1 MIQLKKPV
9 NPLIDSF
16 STMLVAERGATVNTV
31 SAYLNDISHFEKYLI
46 ENEIDSKI
54 EGCSKDSISNY
65 IKYLSKN
72 GLNPRTATR
81 RLSSLRQ
88 FFLFLQSEN
97 HRSDNPTN
105 NVDGPRQI
113 KSLPKLLSEEEV
125 EQLFDQANQIVGPE
139 GIRLVCLLEIVYAT
153 GLRVSELISLPNTA
167 LTQDQNILLVRGK
180 GGRERLVPLTIS
192 ALDSIN
198 AYREVRHVFL
208 KSNRESKFLFPSR
221 SKEGFL
227 TRRRVGQLLKDLAIA
242 SNINPEKVSPHVLRH
257 AFATHLLDRGA
268 DLRSLQKML
277 GHADISTT
285 QIYTHVLSKRLV
297 SVVSSH
303 HPLAKKDYTTNNN

>member
-1 MIQLKKPV
+1 MEKPV

-16 STMLVAERGATVNTV
+16 LNMLVAERGATVNTV
-31 SAYLNDISHFEKYLI
+31 SAYLNDISHFKKYLT

-54 EGCSKDSISNY
+54 ESCSKDSISNY

-125 EQLFDQANQIVGPE
+125 EQLFEQANQIVGPE
-139 GIRLVCLLEIVYAT
+139 GIRLVCLLEIVYAA

-167 LTQDQNILLVRGK
+167 LAQDQNILLVRGK
-180 GGRERLVPLTIS
+180 GGKERLVPLTIS
-192 ALDSIN
+192 AIDSIN

-242 SNINPEKVSPHVLRH
+242 SNINPQKVSPHVLRH
-257 AFATHLLDRGA
+257 AFATHLLDHGA

-285 QIYTHVLSKRLV
+285 QIYTHVLSKRLM

-303 HPLAKKDYTTNNN
+303 HPLTKKD

>member
-1 MIQLKKPV
+1 LEKPV
-9 NPLIDSF
+9 NPLVDSF
-16 STMLVAERGATVNTV
+16 LNMLVAERGAAVNTI

-46 ENEIDSKI
+46 ENEIDAKI
-54 EGCSKDSISNY
+54 ENCSKDRIANY

-81 RLSSLRQ
+81 RLSSLKQ

-125 EQLFDQANQIVGPE
+125 AQLFEQANQMAGPE
-139 GIRLVCLLEIVYAT
+139 GIRLVCLLEIVYAA

-167 LTQDQNILLVRGK
+167 LSPDQNILLVRGK
-180 GGRERLVPLTIS
+180 GGKERLVPLTIS
-192 ALDSIN
+192 AIDSIN

-242 SNINPEKVSPHVLRH
+242 SNINPQKVSPHVLRH
-257 AFATHLLDRGA
+257 AFATHLLDHGA

-285 QIYTHVLSKRLV
+285 QIYTHVLSKRLM

-303 HPLAKKDYTTNNN
+303 HPLAKKDYTNNN

>member
-1 MIQLKKPV
+1 MEKPV
-9 NPLIDSF
+9 NPLIVSF
-16 STMLVAERGATVNTV
+16 LNMLVAERGATVNTV
-31 SAYLNDISHFEKYLI
+31 SAYLNDISHFKKYLT

-54 EGCSKDSISNY
+54 ESCSKDSISNY

-125 EQLFDQANQIVGPE
+125 EQLFEQANQIVGPE
-139 GIRLVCLLEIVYAT
+139 GIRLVCLLEIVYAA

-167 LTQDQNILLVRGK
+167 LAQDQNILLVRGK
-180 GGRERLVPLTIS
+180 GGKERLVPLTIS
-192 ALDSIN
+192 AIDSIN

-242 SNINPEKVSPHVLRH
+242 SNIDPEKVSPHVLRH
-257 AFATHLLDRGA
+257 AFATHLLDHGA

-285 QIYTHVLSKRLV
+285 QIYTHVLSKRLM

-303 HPLAKKDYTTNNN
+303 HPLTKKD

>member
-1 MIQLKKPV
+1 LEKPV

-16 STMLVAERGATVNTV
+16 LDMLVAERGATVNTV
-31 SAYLNDISHFEKYLI
+31 SAYLNDISHFKKYLI
-46 ENEIDSKI
+46 ENEVDSKI
-54 EGCSKDSISNY
+54 ESCSKDSIANY

-125 EQLFDQANQIVGPE
+125 EQLFEQANQMVGPE
-139 GIRLVCLLEIVYAT
+139 GVRLVCLLEIVYAA
-153 GLRVSELISLPNTA
+153 GLRVSELISLPNMA
-167 LTQDQNILLVRGK
+167 LSQNQNVLLVRGK
-180 GGRERLVPLTIS
+180 GEKERLVPLTSS
-192 ALDSIN
+192 AIDSIN

-227 TRRRVGQLLKDLAIA
+227 TRRRVGQLLKNLAIA
-242 SNINPEKVSPHVLRH
+242 SNINPQKVSPHVLRH
-257 AFATHLLDRGA
+257 AFATHLLDHGA

-285 QIYTHVLSKRLV
+285 QIYTHVLSKRLM

>member
-1 MIQLKKPV
+1 MAKPV

-16 STMLVAERGATVNTV
+16 LNMLVAERGVTVNTV
-31 SAYLNDISHFEKYLI
+31 SAYLNDISHFKKYLI

-54 EGCSKDSISNY
+54 ESCSKDSISNY
-65 IKYLSKN
+65 IKHLSKN

-105 NVDGPRQI
+105 NVDGPRQT

-125 EQLFDQANQIVGPE
+125 EQLFEQANQIVGPE
-139 GIRLVCLLEIVYAT
+139 GIRLVCLLEIVYAA

-167 LTQDQNILLVRGK
+167 LSQDQNILLVRGK
-180 GGRERLVPLTIS
+180 GGKERLVPLTIS
-192 ALDSIN
+192 AINSIN

-242 SNINPEKVSPHVLRH
+242 SNINPGKVSPHVLRH
-257 AFATHLLDRGA
+257 AFATHLLDHGA

-285 QIYTHVLSKRLV
+285 QIYTHVLSKRLM

-303 HPLAKKDYTTNNN
+303 HPLTKKDCTANNN

>member
-1 MIQLKKPV
+1 LEKPV

-16 STMLVAERGATVNTV
+16 LNMLVAERGATVNTV

-54 EGCSKDSISNY
+54 ESCSKDSISSY
-65 IKYLSKN
+65 IRYLSKN
-72 GLNPRTATR
+72 GLNPRTAAR

-125 EQLFDQANQIVGPE
+125 EQLFEQANQIVGPE

-167 LTQDQNILLVRGK
+167 LTKDQNILLVRGK
-180 GGRERLVPLTIS
+180 GGKERLVPLTIS
-192 ALDSIN
+192 AIDSIN

-227 TRRRVGQLLKDLAIA
+227 TRRRVGQLFKDLAIA

-257 AFATHLLDRGA
+257 AFATHLLDHGA

-303 HPLAKKDYTTNNN
+303 HPLAKKDYTTKNN

>member
-1 MIQLKKPV
+1 LEKPV

-16 STMLVAERGATVNTV
+16 SNMLVAERGATVNTV

-54 EGCSKDSISNY
+54 ESCSKDSISNY
-65 IKYLSKN
+65 IRYLSKN

-125 EQLFDQANQIVGPE
+125 EQLFVQANQIVGPE

-167 LTQDQNILLVRGK
+167 LTKDQNILLVRGK
-180 GGRERLVPLTIS
+180 GGKERLVPLTIS
-192 ALDSIN
+192 AVDSIN

-257 AFATHLLDRGA
+257 AFATHLLDHGA

>member
-1 MIQLKKPV
+1 MEKPV

-16 STMLVAERGATVNTV
+16 LNMLVAERGATVNTV
-31 SAYLNDISHFEKYLI
+31 SAYLNDISHFKKYLI
-46 ENEIDSKI
+46 EYEIDTKI
-54 EGCSKDSISNY
+54 ESCSKDSIANY

-97 HRSDNPTN
+97 HRSDNPAN

-125 EQLFDQANQIVGPE
+125 AQLFEQANQIVGPE
-139 GIRLVCLLEIVYAT
+139 GIRLVCLLEIVYAS

-167 LTQDQNILLVRGK
+167 LSQDQNILLVLGK
-180 GGRERLVPLTIS
+180 GGKERLVPLTIS
-192 ALDSIN
+192 AIKSIN

-208 KSNRESKFLFPSR
+208 KSNHESKFLFPSR

-242 SNINPEKVSPHVLRH
+242 SNINPQKVSPHVLRH
-257 AFATHLLDRGA
+257 AFATHLLDHGA

-285 QIYTHVLSKRLV
+285 QIYTHVLSKRLM

-303 HPLAKKDYTTNNN
+303 HPLAKKDYATSNN

>member
-1 MIQLKKPV
+1 MEKPV

-16 STMLVAERGATVNTV
+16 LNMLVAERGATVNTV
-31 SAYLNDISHFEKYLI
+31 SAYLNDISHFKKYLI

-54 EGCSKDSISNY
+54 ESCSKDSISNY

-125 EQLFDQANQIVGPE
+125 EQLFEKANQIVGPE
-139 GIRLVCLLEIVYAT
+139 GIRLVCLLEIVYAA

-167 LTQDQNILLVRGK
+167 LAQNQNILLVRGK
-180 GGRERLVPLTIS
+180 GGKERLVPLTIS
-192 ALDSIN
+192 AIDSIN

-242 SNINPEKVSPHVLRH
+242 SNIDPEKVSPHVLRH
-257 AFATHLLDRGA
+257 AFATHLLDHGA

-285 QIYTHVLSKRLV
+285 QIYTHVLSKRLM

-303 HPLAKKDYTTNNN
+303 HPLTKKDYTTNNN

>member
-1 MIQLKKPV
+1 MEKPV

-16 STMLVAERGATVNTV
+16 LNMLVAERGATVNTV

-46 ENEIDSKI
+46 QNEIDSKI
-54 EGCSKDSISNY
+54 ESCSKDRVANY
-65 IKYLSKN
+65 IKYLGKN
-72 GLNPRTATR
+72 GLNPRTVTR
-81 RLSSLRQ
+81 RLSSLKQ

-125 EQLFDQANQIVGPE
+125 AQLFEQANQMMGPE
-139 GIRLVCLLEIVYAT
+139 GIRLVCLLEIVYAA

-167 LTQDQNILLVRGK
+167 LSPDQNILLVQGK
-180 GGRERLVPLTIS
+180 GGKERLVPLTMS
-192 ALDSIN
+192 AIDSIN
-198 AYREVRHVFL
+198 AYREVRHFFL
-208 KSNRESKFLFPSR
+208 KPNRESKFLFPSR

-242 SNINPEKVSPHVLRH
+242 SNINPQKVSPHVLRH
-257 AFATHLLDRGA
+257 AFATHLLDHGA

-285 QIYTHVLSKRLV
+285 QIYTHVLSKRLMSTV
-297 SVVSSH
+297 SNH
-303 HPLAKKDYTTNNN
+303 HPLAKKDYKANNN

>member
-1 MIQLKKPV
+1 LEKPV

-16 STMLVAERGATVNTV
+16 LNMLVAERGATVNTV
-31 SAYLNDISHFEKYLI
+31 SAYLNDISQFQKYLI
-46 ENEIDSKI
+46 ENEIDSKV
-54 EGCSKDSISNY
+54 ESCSKDSIANY

-97 HRSDNPTN
+97 HRSDNPTT

-125 EQLFDQANQIVGPE
+125 EQLFEQANQMVGPE
-139 GIRLVCLLEIVYAT
+139 GIRLVCLLEIVYAA

-167 LTQDQNILLVRGK
+167 LSQNQNILLVRGK
-180 GGRERLVPLTIS
+180 GGKERLVPLTIS
-192 ALDSIN
+192 AIDSIN
-198 AYREVRHVFL
+198 AYHEVRHVFL
-208 KSNRESKFLFPSR
+208 KPNRESKFLFPSR

-242 SNINPEKVSPHVLRH
+242 SNINPQKVSPHVLRH
-257 AFATHLLDRGA
+257 AFATHLLDHGA

-285 QIYTHVLSKRLV
+285 QIYTHVLSKRLM

-303 HPLAKKDYTTNNN
+303 HPLAKKDYSIKNN

>member
-1 MIQLKKPV
+1 MEKPV

-16 STMLVAERGATVNTV
+16 LNMLVAERGATVNTV
-31 SAYLNDISHFEKYLI
+31 SAYLNDISHFKKYLT
-46 ENEIDSKI
+46 ESEIDSKI
-54 EGCSKDSISNY
+54 ESCSKDSISNY

-125 EQLFDQANQIVGPE
+125 EQLFEQANQMVGPE
-139 GIRLVCLLEIVYAT
+139 GTRLVCLLEIVYAA
-153 GLRVSELISLPNTA
+153 GLRVSELISLPNTV
-167 LTQDQNILLVRGK
+167 LSQDQNILLVRGK
-180 GGRERLVPLTIS
+180 GGKERLVPLTIS
-192 ALDSIN
+192 AIDSIN

-227 TRRRVGQLLKDLAIA
+227 TRRRVGQLLKDLAVA
-242 SNINPEKVSPHVLRH
+242 SNINPKKVSPHVLRH
-257 AFATHLLDRGA
+257 AFATHLLDHGA

-285 QIYTHVLSKRLV
+285 QIYTHVLSKRLM

-303 HPLAKKDYTTNNN
+303 HPLTKKDYTTNNN

>member
-1 MIQLKKPV
+1 MEQPV

-16 STMLVAERGATVNTV
+16 LNMLVAERGATVNTV
-31 SAYLNDISHFEKYLI
+31 SAYLSDISHFKKHLI

-54 EGCSKDSISNY
+54 ESCSKDSIANY
-65 IKYLSKN
+65 IKYLSKK

-81 RLSSLRQ
+81 RLSSLKQ

-97 HRSDNPTN
+97 YRSDNPTN
-105 NVDGPRQI
+105 NVDGPKQI
-113 KSLPKLLSEEEV
+113 KSLPKLLSEGEV
-125 EQLFDQANQIVGPE
+125 EQLFEQANQMVGPE
-139 GIRLVCLLEIVYAT
+139 GIRLVCLLEIVYAA
-153 GLRVSELISLPNTA
+153 GLRVSELISLPNMA
-167 LTQDQNILLVRGK
+167 LSQDQNVLLVRGK
-180 GGRERLVPLTIS
+180 GEKERLVPLTSS
-192 ALDSIN
+192 AIDSIN

-257 AFATHLLDRGA
+257 AFATHLLDHGA

-285 QIYTHVLSKRLV
+285 QIYTHVLSKRLM
-297 SVVSSH
+297 SIVSSH

>member
-1 MIQLKKPV
+1 MEKPV

-16 STMLVAERGATVNTV
+16 LNMLVAERGATVNTV
-31 SAYLNDISHFEKYLI
+31 SAYLNDISHFKKYLT

-54 EGCSKDSISNY
+54 ESCSKDSISNY

-125 EQLFDQANQIVGPE
+125 KQLFEQANQIVGPE
-139 GIRLVCLLEIVYAT
+139 GIRLVCLLEIVYAA
-153 GLRVSELISLPNTA
+153 GLRVSELIRLPNTA
-167 LTQDQNILLVRGK
+167 LAQDQNILLVRGK
-180 GGRERLVPLTIS
+180 GGKERLVPLTIS
-192 ALDSIN
+192 AIDSIN

-227 TRRRVGQLLKDLAIA
+227 TRRRVGQLLKELAIA
-242 SNINPEKVSPHVLRH
+242 SNIKPEKVSPHVLRH
-257 AFATHLLDRGA
+257 AFATHLLDHGA

-285 QIYTHVLSKRLV
+285 QIYTHVLSKRLM

-303 HPLAKKDYTTNNN
+303 HPLTKKDYTTNNN

>member
-1 MIQLKKPV
+1 
-9 NPLIDSF
+9 
-16 STMLVAERGATVNTV
+16 MLVAERGATVNTV
-31 SAYLNDISHFEKYLI
+31 SAYLNDISHFKKYLI
-46 ENEIDSKI
+46 ENEVDSKI
-54 EGCSKDSISNY
+54 ESCSKDSIANY

-125 EQLFDQANQIVGPE
+125 EQLFEQANQMVGPE
-139 GIRLVCLLEIVYAT
+139 GVRLVCLLEIVYAA
-153 GLRVSELISLPNTA
+153 GLRVSELISLPNMA
-167 LTQDQNILLVRGK
+167 LSQNQNVLLVRGK
-180 GGRERLVPLTIS
+180 GEKERLVPLTSS
-192 ALDSIN
+192 AIDSIN

-227 TRRRVGQLLKDLAIA
+227 TRRRVGQLLKNLAIA
-242 SNINPEKVSPHVLRH
+242 SNINPQKVSPHVLRH
-257 AFATHLLDRGA
+257 AFATHLLDHGA

-285 QIYTHVLSKRLV
+285 QIYTHVLSKRLM

>member
-1 MIQLKKPV
+1 MEKPV

-16 STMLVAERGATVNTV
+16 LNMLVAERGATVNTV
-31 SAYLNDISHFEKYLI
+31 SAYLNAISHFKKYLI

-54 EGCSKDSISNY
+54 ESCSKDSISNY

-125 EQLFDQANQIVGPE
+125 EQLFEQANQIVGPE
-139 GIRLVCLLEIVYAT
+139 GIRLVCLLEIVYAA

-167 LTQDQNILLVRGK
+167 LSQNQNILLVRGK
-180 GGRERLVPLTIS
+180 GGKERLVPLTIS
-192 ALDSIN
+192 AIDSIN

-257 AFATHLLDRGA
+257 AFATHLLDHGA

-285 QIYTHVLSKRLV
+285 QIYTHVLSKRLM

-303 HPLAKKDYTTNNN
+303 HPLTKKDYTTNNN

>member
-1 MIQLKKPV
+1 MEKPV

-16 STMLVAERGATVNTV
+16 LNMLVAERGATVNTV
-31 SAYLNDISHFEKYLI
+31 SAYLNDISHFKKYLT

-54 EGCSKDSISNY
+54 ESCSKDNISNY

-139 GIRLVCLLEIVYAT
+139 GIRLVCLLEIVYAA
-153 GLRVSELISLPNTA
+153 GLRVSELITLPNTA
-167 LTQDQNILLVRGK
+167 LAQDQNILYVRGK
-180 GGRERLVPLTIS
+180 RGKERLVPLTIS
-192 ALDSIN
+192 AIDSIN

-242 SNINPEKVSPHVLRH
+242 SKINPEKVSPHVLRH
-257 AFATHLLDRGA
+257 AFATHLLDHGA

-285 QIYTHVLSKRLV
+285 QIYTHVLSKRLI

-303 HPLAKKDYTTNNN
+303 HPLTKKDYTTNNN

>member
-1 MIQLKKPV
+1 MEKPV

-16 STMLVAERGATVNTV
+16 LNMLVAERGATVNTV
-31 SAYLNDISHFEKYLI
+31 SAYLNDISHFKKYLI

-54 EGCSKDSISNY
+54 ESCSKDSISNY

-125 EQLFDQANQIVGPE
+125 EQLFEQANQIVGPE
-139 GIRLVCLLEIVYAT
+139 GIRLVCLLEIVYAA

-167 LTQDQNILLVRGK
+167 LAQDQNILLVRGK
-180 GGRERLVPLTIS
+180 GGKERLVPLTIS
-192 ALDSIN
+192 AIDSIN

-257 AFATHLLDRGA
+257 AFATHLLDHGA

-285 QIYTHVLSKRLV
+285 QIYTHVLSKRLM

-303 HPLAKKDYTTNNN
+303 HPLTKKD

>member
-1 MIQLKKPV
+1 
-9 NPLIDSF
+9 
-16 STMLVAERGATVNTV
+16 MLVAERGATVNTV
-31 SAYLNDISHFEKYLI
+31 SAYLNDISHFKKYLI

-54 EGCSKDSISNY
+54 ESCSKDSISNY

-72 GLNPRTATR
+72 GLNPRTANR

-125 EQLFDQANQIVGPE
+125 EQLFEQAKQIVGPE
-139 GIRLVCLLEIVYAT
+139 GIRLVCLLEIVYAA

-167 LTQDQNILLVRGK
+167 LAQNQNILLVRGK
-180 GGRERLVPLTIS
+180 GGKERLVPLTIS
-192 ALDSIN
+192 AIDSIN

-227 TRRRVGQLLKDLAIA
+227 TRRRVGQLLKDLAVA
-242 SNINPEKVSPHVLRH
+242 SNINPKKVSPHVLRH
-257 AFATHLLDRGA
+257 AFATHLLDHGA

-285 QIYTHVLSKRLV
+285 QIYTHVLSKRLM

-303 HPLAKKDYTTNNN
+303 HPLTKKDYTTNNN

>member
-1 MIQLKKPV
+1 MEKPV

-16 STMLVAERGATVNTV
+16 LNMLVAERGATVNTV
-31 SAYLNDISHFEKYLI
+31 SAYLNDISHFKKYLI
-46 ENEIDSKI
+46 ENEIGSKI
-54 EGCSKDSISNY
+54 ESCSKDSISNY
-65 IKYLSKN
+65 IRYLSKN
-72 GLNPRTATR
+72 GLNPRTVTR

-125 EQLFDQANQIVGPE
+125 EQLFEQANQIVGPE

-153 GLRVSELISLPNTA
+153 GLRVSELISLPNAA

-180 GGRERLVPLTIS
+180 GGKERLVPLTIS
-192 ALDSIN
+192 AIDSIN

-227 TRRRVGQLLKDLAIA
+227 TRRRVGQLFKDLAIA

-257 AFATHLLDRGA
+257 AFATHLLDHGA

-303 HPLAKKDYTTNNN
+303 HPLAKKDYMTKNN

>member
-1 MIQLKKPV
+1 MEKPV

-16 STMLVAERGATVNTV
+16 LNMLVAERGATVNTV
-31 SAYLNDISHFEKYLI
+31 SAYLNDISHFKKYLT

-54 EGCSKDSISNY
+54 ESCSKDSISNY

-125 EQLFDQANQIVGPE
+125 EQLFEQANQIVGPE
-139 GIRLVCLLEIVYAT
+139 GIRLVCLLEIVYAA

-167 LTQDQNILLVRGK
+167 LAQDQNILLVRGK
-180 GGRERLVPLTIS
+180 GGKERLVPLTIS
-192 ALDSIN
+192 AIDSIN

-257 AFATHLLDRGA
+257 AFATHLLDHGA

-285 QIYTHVLSKRLV
+285 QIYTHVLSKRLM

-303 HPLAKKDYTTNNN
+303 HPLTKKD

>member
-1 MIQLKKPV
+1 LEKPV

-16 STMLVAERGATVNTV
+16 LNMLVAERGATVNTV
-31 SAYLNDISHFEKYLI
+31 SAYLNDISQFEKYLI
-46 ENEIDSKI
+46 EYGIDTKI
-54 EGCSKDSISNY
+54 EGSSKDSIANY
-65 IKYLSKN
+65 IKYLIEN

-125 EQLFDQANQIVGPE
+125 AQLFEQANQIAGPE
-139 GIRLVCLLEIVYAT
+139 GIRLVCLLEIVYAA

-167 LTQDQNILLVRGK
+167 LSQDQNILLVRGK
-180 GGRERLVPLTIS
+180 GGKERLVPLTIS
-192 ALDSIN
+192 AINSIN

-208 KSNRESKFLFPSR
+208 QSDRGSKFLFPSR

-227 TRRRVGQLLKDLAIA
+227 TRRRIGQLLKDLAIA
-242 SNINPEKVSPHVLRH
+242 SNINPQKVSPHVLRH
-257 AFATHLLDRGA
+257 AFATHLLDHGA

-285 QIYTHVLSKRLV
+285 QIYTHVLSKRLM
-297 SVVSSH
+297 SIVSSH
-303 HPLAKKDYTTNNN
+303 HPLTKKDFTTNNN

>member
-1 MIQLKKPV
+1 MEKPV

-16 STMLVAERGATVNTV
+16 LNMLVAERGVTVNTV
-31 SAYLNDISHFEKYLI
+31 SAYLNDISHFKKYLT

-54 EGCSKDSISNY
+54 ESCSKDSISNY

-125 EQLFDQANQIVGPE
+125 EQLFEQANQIVGPE
-139 GIRLVCLLEIVYAT
+139 GIRLVCLLEIVYAA

-167 LTQDQNILLVRGK
+167 LAQDQNILLVRGK
-180 GGRERLVPLTIS
+180 GGKERLVPLTIS
-192 ALDSIN
+192 AIDSIN

-242 SNINPEKVSPHVLRH
+242 SNIDPEKVSPHVLRH
-257 AFATHLLDRGA
+257 AFATHLLDHGA

-285 QIYTHVLSKRLV
+285 QIYTHVLSKRLM

-303 HPLAKKDYTTNNN
+303 HPLTKKDYTTNNN

>member
-1 MIQLKKPV
+1 MEKPV

-16 STMLVAERGATVNTV
+16 LNMLVAERGATVNTV
-31 SAYLNDISHFEKYLI
+31 SAYLNDISHFKKYLT
-46 ENEIDSKI
+46 ENETDSKI
-54 EGCSKDSISNY
+54 ESCSKDSISNY
-65 IKYLSKN
+65 IKNLSKN

-125 EQLFDQANQIVGPE
+125 EQLFEQAKQIVGPE
-139 GIRLVCLLEIVYAT
+139 GIRLVCLLEIVYAA

-167 LTQDQNILLVRGK
+167 LAQNQNILLVRGK
-180 GGRERLVPLTIS
+180 GGKERLVPLTIS
-192 ALDSIN
+192 AIDSIN

-257 AFATHLLDRGA
+257 AFATHLLDHGA

-285 QIYTHVLSKRLV
+285 QIYTHVLSKRLM

-303 HPLAKKDYTTNNN
+303 HPLTKKDYTTNNN

>member
-1 MIQLKKPV
+1 
-9 NPLIDSF
+9 
-16 STMLVAERGATVNTV
+16 MLVAERGATVNTV
-31 SAYLNDISHFEKYLI
+31 SAYLNDISHFNKYLI
-46 ENEIDSKI
+46 EYEIDTKI
-54 EGCSKDSISNY
+54 ESCSKDSIANY

-72 GLNPRTATR
+72 GLNPRTVTR

-97 HRSDNPTN
+97 HRSDNPAN
-105 NVDGPRQI
+105 NVNGPRQI

-125 EQLFDQANQIVGPE
+125 AQLFEQANQIVGPE
-139 GIRLVCLLEIVYAT
+139 GIRLVCLLEIVYAS

-167 LTQDQNILLVRGK
+167 LSQDQNILLVPGK
-180 GGRERLVPLTIS
+180 GGKEHLVPLTIS
-192 ALDSIN
+192 AIDSIN

-242 SNINPEKVSPHVLRH
+242 SNINPQKVSPHVLRH
-257 AFATHLLDRGA
+257 AFATHLLDHGA

-285 QIYTHVLSKRLV
+285 QIYTHVLSKRLM

>member
-1 MIQLKKPV
+1 MEKPV

-16 STMLVAERGATVNTV
+16 LDMLVAERGATVNTV
-31 SAYLNDISHFEKYLI
+31 SAYLNDISHFKKYLI
-46 ENEIDSKI
+46 ENEVDSKI
-54 EGCSKDSISNY
+54 ESCSKDSIANY

-125 EQLFDQANQIVGPE
+125 EQLFEQANQMVGPE
-139 GIRLVCLLEIVYAT
+139 GVRLVCLLEIVYAA
-153 GLRVSELISLPNTA
+153 GLRVSELISLPNMA
-167 LTQDQNILLVRGK
+167 LSQNQNVLLVRGK
-180 GGRERLVPLTIS
+180 GEKERLVPLTSS
-192 ALDSIN
+192 AIDSIN

-227 TRRRVGQLLKDLAIA
+227 TRRRVGQLLKNLAIA
-242 SNINPEKVSPHVLRH
+242 SNINPQKVSPHVLRH
-257 AFATHLLDRGA
+257 AFATHLLDHGA

-285 QIYTHVLSKRLV
+285 QIYTHVLSKRLM

>member
-1 MIQLKKPV
+1 MEKPV

-16 STMLVAERGATVNTV
+16 LNMLVAERGATVNTV
-31 SAYLNDISHFEKYLI
+31 SAYLNDISHFKKYLI

-54 EGCSKDSISNY
+54 ESCSKDSISNY

-125 EQLFDQANQIVGPE
+125 EQLFEQANQIVGPE
-139 GIRLVCLLEIVYAT
+139 GIRLVCLLEIVYAA

-167 LTQDQNILLVRGK
+167 LSQDQNILLVRGK
-180 GGRERLVPLTIS
+180 GGKERLVPLTIS
-192 ALDSIN
+192 AIDSIN

-227 TRRRVGQLLKDLAIA
+227 TRRRVGQLLKDLAIV
-242 SNINPEKVSPHVLRH
+242 SNINPQKVSPHVLRH
-257 AFATHLLDRGA
+257 AFATHLLDHGA

-285 QIYTHVLSKRLV
+285 QIYTHVLSKRLM
-297 SVVSSH
+297 SIVSSH

>member
-1 MIQLKKPV
+1 MEKPV

-16 STMLVAERGATVNTV
+16 LNMLVAERGATVNTV
-31 SAYLNDISHFEKYLI
+31 SAYLNDISHFKKYLT

-54 EGCSKDSISNY
+54 ESCSKDNISNY

-125 EQLFDQANQIVGPE
+125 KQLFEQANQIVGPE
-139 GIRLVCLLEIVYAT
+139 GIRLVCLLEIVYAA

-167 LTQDQNILLVRGK
+167 LAQDQNILLVRGK
-180 GGRERLVPLTIS
+180 GGKERLVPLTIS
-192 ALDSIN
+192 AIDSIN

-242 SNINPEKVSPHVLRH
+242 SNIDPEKVSPHVLRH
-257 AFATHLLDRGA
+257 AFATHLLDHGA

-285 QIYTHVLSKRLV
+285 QIYTHVLNKRLM

-303 HPLAKKDYTTNNN
+303 HPLTKKDYTTNNN

>member
-1 MIQLKKPV
+1 LEKPV

-16 STMLVAERGATVNTV
+16 LNMLVAERGATVNTV
-31 SAYLNDISHFEKYLI
+31 SAYLNDISHFKKYLI
-46 ENEIDSKI
+46 ENEINSKI
-54 EGCSKDSISNY
+54 ESCSKDSIANY

-72 GLNPRTATR
+72 GLNPRTVTR

-125 EQLFDQANQIVGPE
+125 EQLFEQANQMVGPE
-139 GIRLVCLLEIVYAT
+139 GIRLVCLLEIVYAS

-167 LTQDQNILLVRGK
+167 LSQDQNILLVRGK
-180 GGRERLVPLTIS
+180 GGKERLVPLTIS
-192 ALDSIN
+192 AIDSIN
-198 AYREVRHVFL
+198 TYREVRHVFL

-242 SNINPEKVSPHVLRH
+242 SNINPQKVSPHVLRH
-257 AFATHLLDRGA
+257 AFATHLLDHGA

-285 QIYTHVLSKRLV
+285 QIYTHVLSKRLM

-303 HPLAKKDYTTNNN
+303 HPLAKKDYTTTNN

>member
-1 MIQLKKPV
+1 MEKPV

-16 STMLVAERGATVNTV
+16 LNMLVAERGATVNTV
-31 SAYLNDISHFEKYLI
+31 SAYLNDISHFKKYLI

-54 EGCSKDSISNY
+54 ESCSKDSISNY

-125 EQLFDQANQIVGPE
+125 EQLFEQANQIVGPE
-139 GIRLVCLLEIVYAT
+139 GIRLVCLLEIVYAA

-167 LTQDQNILLVRGK
+167 LSHDQNILLVRGK
-180 GGRERLVPLTIS
+180 GGKERLVPLTIS
-192 ALDSIN
+192 AIDSIN

-257 AFATHLLDRGA
+257 AFATHLLDHGA

-285 QIYTHVLSKRLV
+285 QIYTHVLSKRLM
-297 SVVSSH
+297 SVLSSH
-303 HPLAKKDYTTNNN
+303 HPLAKEDYKTDNN

>member
-1 MIQLKKPV
+1 MEKPV

-16 STMLVAERGATVNTV
+16 LNMLVAERGATVNTV
-31 SAYLNDISHFEKYLI
+31 SAYLNDILHFKKYLI

-54 EGCSKDSISNY
+54 ESCSKDSISNY

-88 FFLFLQSEN
+88 FFLFLQSED

-125 EQLFDQANQIVGPE
+125 EQLFEQANQIVGPE
-139 GIRLVCLLEIVYAT
+139 GIRLVCLLEIVYAA
-153 GLRVSELISLPNTA
+153 GLRVSELISLPNTP
-167 LTQDQNILLVRGK
+167 LPQDQNILLVRGK
-180 GGRERLVPLTIS
+180 GGKERLVPLTIS
-192 ALDSIN
+192 AIDSIN
-198 AYREVRHVFL
+198 AYRKVRHVFL

-242 SNINPEKVSPHVLRH
+242 SNINPQKVSPHVLRH
-257 AFATHLLDRGA
+257 AFATHLLDHGA

-285 QIYTHVLSKRLV
+285 QIYTHVLSKRLM

-303 HPLAKKDYTTNNN
+303 HPLTKKDYTTNNN

>member
-1 MIQLKKPV
+1 MKKPV
-9 NPLIDSF
+9 SPLVDSF
-16 STMLVAERGATVNTV
+16 LNMLVAERGATANTV
-31 SAYLNDISHFEKYLI
+31 SAYLNDISHFKKYLI
-46 ENEIDSKI
+46 GNEIDSNI
-54 EGCSKDSISNY
+54 ECCSKDSIANY

-125 EQLFDQANQIVGPE
+125 EQLFEQANQMVGPE
-139 GIRLVCLLEIVYAT
+139 GTRLVCLLEIVYAA
-153 GLRVSELISLPNTA
+153 GLRVSELISLPNTV
-167 LTQDQNILLVRGK
+167 LSQDQNILLVRGK
-180 GGRERLVPLTIS
+180 GGKERLIPLTIS
-192 ALDSIN
+192 AIDSIN
-198 AYREVRHVFL
+198 AYREVRHLFL
-208 KSNRESKFLFPSR
+208 KPNRESKFLFPSR

-227 TRRRVGQLLKDLAIA
+227 TRRRVGQLLKDLAVA
-242 SNINPEKVSPHVLRH
+242 SNINPKKVSPHVLRH
-257 AFATHLLDRGA
+257 AFATHLLDHGA

-285 QIYTHVLSKRLV
+285 QIYTHVLSKRLM

>member
-1 MIQLKKPV
+1 MEKPV

-16 STMLVAERGATVNTV
+16 SNMLVAERGATVNTV

-54 EGCSKDSISNY
+54 ENCSKDSISNY
-65 IKYLSKN
+65 IRYLSRN

-125 EQLFDQANQIVGPE
+125 EQLFEQANQIVGPE

-153 GLRVSELISLPNTA
+153 GLRVSELISLPNAA

-180 GGRERLVPLTIS
+180 GGKERLVPLTIS
-192 ALDSIN
+192 AIDSIN

-257 AFATHLLDRGA
+257 AFATHLLDHGA